1 MHSGGHGSFV
11 LGREPCEPRGGAAT
25 SSGSVVETRGIIK
38 RFGGVQALNKVDLEV
53 RRGEIMGIVGD
64 NGPGK
69 STLMKILSG
78 ASWRM
83 KDGFSPTGKKCT
95 STARNRSTGW
105 ALA

>member
-25 SSGSVVETRGIIK
+25 NNEFVVEMRGIFK
-38 RFGGVQALNKVDLEV
+38 RFGGVQALKKVDLEV

-64 NGPGK
+64 NGAGK
-69 STLMKILSG
+69 STLIKILSG

-83 KDGFSPTGKKCT
+83 KDGFSSSGKKCT
-95 STARNRSTGW
+95 STTRYRSTGW